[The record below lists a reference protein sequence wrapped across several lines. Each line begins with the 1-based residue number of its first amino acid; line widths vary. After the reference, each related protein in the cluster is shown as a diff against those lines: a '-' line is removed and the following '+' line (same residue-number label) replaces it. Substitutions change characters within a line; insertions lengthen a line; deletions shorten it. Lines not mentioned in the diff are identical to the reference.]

1 MSHHERRR
9 TLPADR
15 PPRTTPSQAVGESGD
30 AEARR
35 EAEEAARGRLGDAA
49 PDDHGMDA
57 KRQSPGL
64 GREEQRRPHGRRG
77 EAGEGPDGSD
87 EGRGPADTGHDH

>member
-9 TLPADR
+9 TLPADA
-15 PPRTTPSQAVGESGD
+15 PLRTTPSEAVGESGD
-30 AEARR
+30 VEARR
-35 EAEEAARGRLGDAA
+35 EAEKATRGRPDGAA
-49 PDDHGMDA
+49 DDEGGMSA

-77 EAGEGPDGSD
+77 EAESE
-87 EGRGPADTGHDH
+87 EGRP

>member
-9 TLPADR
+9 TLPADA
-15 PPRTTPSQAVGESGD
+15 PPRTTPSEAVGESGD
-30 AEARR
+30 VEARR
-35 EAEEAARGRLGDAA
+35 EAEKATRGR
-49 PDDHGMDA
+49 PDGIADDEGGMSA

-77 EAGEGPDGSD
+77 EAESE
-87 EGRGPADTGHDH
+87 EGRP

>member
-9 TLPADR
+9 TLPADA
-15 PPRTTPSQAVGESGD
+15 PPRTTPSEAVGESGD
-30 AEARR
+30 VEARR
-35 EAEEAARGRLGDAA
+35 EAEKATRDSRGGT
-49 PDDHGMDA
+49 PDDEGGMSA

-77 EAGEGPDGSD
+77 EAEEG
-87 EGRGPADTGHDH
+87 